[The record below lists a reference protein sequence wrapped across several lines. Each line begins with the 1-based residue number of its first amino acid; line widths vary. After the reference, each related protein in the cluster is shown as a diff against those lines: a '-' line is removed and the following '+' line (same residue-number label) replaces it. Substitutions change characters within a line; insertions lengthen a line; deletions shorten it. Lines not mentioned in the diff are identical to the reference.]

1 MSGSRELFRVPHVY
15 VANGV
20 VLAAVLAQGRSLDFA
35 VAGEVGTRGTR
46 RAAREL
52 SIGRIGSCIGAIGE
66 TR

>member
-46 RAAREL
+46 RAAIENY
-52 SIGRIGSCIGAIGE
+52 A
-66 TR
+66 